1 MSAVAPLAGKRIID
15 FSLYLPGPY
24 ATRLLADL
32 GAEVISV
39 EPLRGDP
46 MREFLPGIYEFV
58 NRGKSVVRVDLKRD
72 QGRAAIDRLVASA
85 DAVLEGFRPGVAE
98 RIGIGYQHCAE
109 LTGDLVY
116 CSLSGYG
123 QSGPERDHPG
133 HDIGYEAGG
142 GGYAG
147 VLAIGDPPAPP
158 HLAAG
163 DLSAA
168 MFVALTLAAT
178 LAGRAP
184 GAGAT
189 RVDVSMLE
197 SLTHLSATRWG
208 RYLRDRVEPQ
218 LSDLGSYAPGNGF
231 YPTSDG
237 RWVALAAVEDK
248 FWQGLCAAL
257 GREDL
262 AAAPY
267 DTHAGR
273 MENRAA
279 AREALAAELAA
290 FSSEELI
297 AKLKAADV
305 PVNLV
310 HTAAEV
316 VADPHLRERG
326 MIRELEDGL
335 HLDFPVLI
343 DGHRGSAGDALPD
356 PALDGPRVLG
366 AVGVDVEA
374 LRDSG
379 ALGG

>member
-1 MSAVAPLAGKRIID
+1 MSGAPPLAGRRIVD

-32 GAEVISV
+32 GAEVIKV

-58 NRGKSVVRVDLKRD
+58 NRGKAVVRVDLKREE
-72 QGRAAIDRLVASA
+72 GRAAVDRLVASA
-85 DAVLEGFRPGVAE
+85 DAVLEGFRPGVAA
-98 RIGIGYQHCAE
+98 RLGIGYERCAE
-109 LTGDLVY
+109 LAGDLVY

-133 HDIGYEAGG
+133 HDIGYEASG

-168 MFVALTLAAT
+168 MFVALTLSAT
-178 LAGRAP
+178 LAGRAA

-197 SLTHLSATRWG
+197 SLTHLAATRWG

-231 YPTSDG
+231 YATADD

-248 FWQGLCAAL
+248 FWDGLCGAL
-257 GREDL
+257 DRADL
-262 AAAPY
+262 SAPPY

-273 MENRAA
+273 MESRAVL
-279 AREALAAELAA
+279 REALAAELGGREAA
-290 FSSEELI
+290 GLV
-297 AKLKAADV
+297 ATLKAADV
-305 PVNLV
+305 PVNV
-310 HTAAEV
+310 VATAAEV

-326 MIRELEDGL
+326 LIRELEDGL

-343 DGHRGSAGDALPD
+343 DGRRGSAGDALPD

-366 AVGVDVEA
+366 EVGVDVEA
-374 LRDSG
+374 LRASG

>member
-1 MSAVAPLAGKRIID
+1 MSAAPLAGKRIVD

-58 NRGKSVVRVDLKRD
+58 NRGKPVVRLDLKKD
-72 QGRAAIDRLVASA
+72 EGRAAADKLVASA

-98 RIGIGYQHCAE
+98 RIGIGYEHCAE
-109 LTGDLVY
+109 LAGDLVY

-133 HDIGYEAGG
+133 HDIGYEASG

-168 MFVALTLAAT
+168 MFVALTLSAT
-178 LAGRAP
+178 LAGRAE

-189 RVDVSMLE
+189 RIDVSMLE

-208 RYLRDRVEPQ
+208 RYLRDGVEPQ
-218 LSDLGSYAPGNGF
+218 LSDLGSYAPGNSF
-231 YPTSDG
+231 YEAADG
-237 RWVALAAVEDK
+237 RWVAIAAVEDK
-248 FWQGLCAAL
+248 FWNGLCGAL
-257 GREDL
+257 GRDDL

-273 MENRAA
+273 MENRVA
-279 AREALAAELAA
+279 AREALAAE
-290 FSSEELI
+290 I
-297 AKLKAADV
+297 AGRDSADLVKTLKEADV
-305 PVNLV
+305 PVNV
-310 HTAAEV
+310 VATAAEV

-343 DGHRGSAGDALPD
+343 DGERGRAGDALPD
-356 PALDGPRVLG
+356 PATDGPRVLG
-366 AVGVDVEA
+366 DLGVDVEA
-374 LRDSG
+374 LRASG

>member
-1 MSAVAPLAGKRIID
+1 MSAAAPLAGKRIVD

-58 NRGKSVVRVDLKRD
+58 NRGKPVVRVDLKKD
-72 QGRAAIDRLVASA
+72 EGRAAIDKLVASA

-98 RIGIGYQHCAE
+98 RIGIGYEHCAE
-109 LTGDLVY
+109 LAGDLVY

-133 HDIGYEAGG
+133 HDIGYEASG

-147 VLAIGDPPAPP
+147 VLAVGDPPAPP

-168 MFVALTLAAT
+168 MFVALTLSAT
-178 LAGRAP
+178 LAGRAE

-189 RVDVSMLE
+189 HIDVSMLE

-208 RYLRDRVEPQ
+208 RYLRDQVEPQ
-218 LSDLGSYAPGNGF
+218 LSDLGSYAPGNSF
-231 YPTSDG
+231 YATADG

-248 FWQGLCAAL
+248 FWSGLCGAL

-262 AAAPY
+262 LAAPY

-273 MENRAA
+273 MENRVAL
-279 AREALAAELAA
+279 REALAAEVAGR
-290 FSSEELI
+290 SSTDLI
-297 AKLKAADV
+297 ATLKGADV

-335 HLDFPVLI
+335 HLDFPVMI
-343 DGHRGSAGDALPD
+343 DGKRGSAGDALPD